1 MKHNPHAQVVLFKG
15 QEEIDGRWLN
25 SAVGYT
31 QEPEVYFN
39 KGTVKRAWLKG
50 RVQKNVVKK
59 GES

>member
-39 KGTVKRAWLKG
+39 KGTVKRAWLK
-50 RVQKNVVKK
+50 RARSK
-59 GES
+59 ERR